1 MRICAPCACV
11 CVCVCVCAVNIIY
24 SALLYGC
31 DFLWHPQLSLHR
43 ITNFA
48 VTFAEKLGSG
58 DNIETGW
65 GGGELSPMR
74 AAENSRWNEGEGTSA
89 VRRGMYHY
97 VSISSGNV
105 LNQDHTQSKCHIIL
119 EHLIN
124 MSLKDLQEEL
134 LYACKLREW
143 GGLW

>member
-11 CVCVCVCAVNIIY
+11 CVCVCVCCQYNLQRL
-24 SALLYGC
+24 ALWLW
-31 DFLWHPQLSLHR
+31 FLVAPSTL
-43 ITNFA
+43 ITQDHKFRCNFRR
-48 VTFAEKLGSG
+48 
-58 DNIETGW
+58 ETGLRRQYRDRV
-65 GGGELSPMR
+65 GGGELSPMW
-74 AAENSRWNEGEGTSA
+74 AAENSRWNEGEGTSS

>member
-1 MRICAPCACV
+1 MCAVCMCVCV

-65 GGGELSPMR
+65 GGVSYRRCERRRIHAEMRVREQALCGGVCTTTCPSPLEMFSTKITLKASVTSSLS
-74 AAENSRWNEGEGTSA
+74 
-89 VRRGMYHY
+89 
-97 VSISSGNV
+97 I
-105 LNQDHTQSKCHIIL
+105 
-119 EHLIN
+119 
-124 MSLKDLQEEL
+124 
-134 LYACKLREW
+134 
-143 GGLW
+143 